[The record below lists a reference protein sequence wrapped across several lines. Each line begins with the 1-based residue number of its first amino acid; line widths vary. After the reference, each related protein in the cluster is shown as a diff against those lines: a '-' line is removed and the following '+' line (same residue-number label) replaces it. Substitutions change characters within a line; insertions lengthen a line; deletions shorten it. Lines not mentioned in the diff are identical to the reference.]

1 MRTLGGRSVEGL
13 LLILVLT
20 YPCVKADGMGF
31 LHSIGVEEYEVDF
44 SEDLQLVY
52 MEANQTHQRTELF
65 IAVKPFDTKGHN
77 LTVAVPML
85 APPLKVDGERMAT
98 EDFRVRFG
106 LDGEGERSLERN
118 LSRGIDN
125 TAAYFRFFR
134 ARTLPG
140 LFIPLSS
147 LVSIMDAIR
156 GYYRGDMTWGRGKLG
171 EEEAL
176 PGVEL
181 MQSYSFEGVSME
193 VYRYDDYHSLE
204 ALLGSL
210 GLVIPDSAEEEVEK
224 YESHYISALKMQL
237 IPPVDSGT
245 LQYLEAYC
253 PDTVNEFL
261 EWVVE
266 KEDLLW
272 YYRLDHGW
280 DSNRTTMMVIHRFI
294 DSAWDEAISGDT
306 SDMATANPPDRGEL
320 SEHLS
325 RMIRCYLSYPEEG
338 YRISFSHTHNGTI
351 WYPLGTS
358 SSWNHPIGLTEVLVK
373 LERGLWL
380 EDTNPS
386 ADAAFSSSGNA
397 FYWLFQDANPNQ
409 DLSGQI
415 SNQGFRPLW
424 VTIKNSFAVVLNG
437 NHKLIAFGL
446 DFSIH
451 LLAWLVAIMVAMVA
465 VPGGWRDASRRHLGQ
480 LAFGLSSVT
489 YLFSVFPVLLAFPIL
504 YLRRKKGDGGEMDGE
519 NQTDLSRV
527 KGTLILLLLSWV
539 AFALFVLAF
548 SVHYEV
554 ALVMILFFLIASGI
568 WLFLVAVVFAGPVY
582 EWRGGGNRARQWG
595 LCILVACVTLLL
607 YALSA

>member
-1 MRTLGGRSVEGL
+1 LRTLGGRWLGGL
-13 LLILVLT
+13 LLALVFA

-31 LHSIGVEEYEVDF
+31 PHSIGVEDDQVDF

-52 MEANQTHQRTELF
+52 IEANQTHQRTELF
-65 IAVKPFDTKGHN
+65 IAVKPFDTEGHN
-77 LTVAVPML
+77 LTVAVPLL
-85 APPLKVDGERMAT
+85 APPLKVDGKRMAT

-118 LSRGIDN
+118 LSSGIEN

-147 LVSIMDAIR
+147 LVSITDAIR
-156 GYYRGDMTWGRGKLG
+156 GYYRGDMTWGRGTLG
-171 EEEAL
+171 EGEAL
-176 PGVEL
+176 PSVEL
-181 MQSYSFEGVSME
+181 VQSYSFEGVSMH
-193 VYRYDDYHSLE
+193 VYRYDNYHSLE
-204 ALLGSL
+204 ALLGTL
-210 GLVIPDSAEEEVEK
+210 GLVIPDSAEEEVER
-224 YESHYISALKMQL
+224 YESHYISALTMQL

-245 LQYLEAYC
+245 LRYLEACC

-266 KEDLLW
+266 KEDLLR
-272 YYRLDHGW
+272 YYRRDHGW
-280 DSNRTTMMVIHRFI
+280 DSNRTAMMVIDRFI
-294 DSAWDEAISGDT
+294 DSAWDEVISGHT
-306 SDMATANPPDRGEL
+306 TIMAAANPPDRGEL
-320 SEHLS
+320 SDHLS

-338 YRISFSHTHNGTI
+338 YRISFSQTHNGTI

-373 LERGLWL
+373 LDKGLWL
-380 EDTNPS
+380 EETNPS

-397 FYWLFQDANPNQ
+397 FYWLFQDANPKQ

-415 SNQGFRPLW
+415 SNQGLRPLW
-424 VTIKNSFAVVLNG
+424 VMTKNSFAVVLNG

-465 VPGGWRDASRRHLGQ
+465 VPGGWRDAGRRHLGE
-480 LAFGLSSVT
+480 LAFGLSSAT

-519 NQTDLSRV
+519 NQTDLKLVR
-527 KGTLILLLLSWV
+527 GTAIPLLLSWV
-539 AFALFVLAF
+539 AFAFFVLAF
-548 SVHYEV
+548 SIHYEV
-554 ALVMILFFLIASGI
+554 ALVLILFFLIASGI

-582 EWRGGGNRARQWG
+582 EWRGGGYRIRQWG
-595 LCILVACVTLLL
+595 LCILVACMILLL
-607 YALSA
+607 YALWA